1 MEYIQACRTRE
12 IPIYDVRPASAVFS
26 LARLYI
32 SLILVSWVY
41 HAFQGASD
49 TLGRISYRNMRSTST
64 KGFTVT
70 CINSLVIVRLR
81 SILLPTVSISARSN
95 KFCGNTFSDVL
106 GFVFSSGKFLVHAPV
121 VNSMAD
127 NIYVL
132 YFILFIFITF

>member
-41 HAFQGASD
+41 HALQGASA
-49 TLGRISYRNMRSTST
+49 TLGQISYRNMRSTST

-81 SILLPTVSISARSN
+81 STVLPTASISARYD
-95 KFCGNTFSDVL
+95 KCCGSTFSDVL
-106 GFVFSSGKFLVHAPV
+106 GCAFSPGKFSVHAPV

-127 NIYVL
+127 N
-132 YFILFIFITF
+132 